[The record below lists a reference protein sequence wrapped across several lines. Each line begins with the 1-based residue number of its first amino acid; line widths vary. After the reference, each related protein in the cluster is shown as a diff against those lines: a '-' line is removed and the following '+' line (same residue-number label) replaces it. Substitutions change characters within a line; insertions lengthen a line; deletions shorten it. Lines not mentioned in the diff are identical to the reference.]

1 VGVFKREEP
10 SSEPVR
16 PAVPKKAS
24 SPKKGKSK
32 STTRSTQLVARRSS
46 SKVSGPASVFL
57 SSAASAVA
65 YSTPR
70 SLTAAAVQ
78 IKINDKG
85 EFEQFRQRRAAGS
98 SAWQSEAWEYY
109 DAIGEVKYAFNLVA
123 SVVSR
128 IRIYAAVVENA
139 SESPTSVRNARIIDP
154 RLAAAAERAL

>member
-1 VGVFKREEP
+1 MGVFKREEP

-57 SSAASAVA
+57 SSPASSVA
-65 YSTPR
+65 YSSPR

-85 EFEQFRQRRAAGS
+85 EFEQFRQRRSAGS
-98 SAWQSEAWEYY
+98 SAWQAEAWEY
-109 DAIGEVKYAFNLVA
+109 
-123 SVVSR
+123 
-128 IRIYAAVVENA
+128 
-139 SESPTSVRNARIIDP
+139 
-154 RLAAAAERAL
+154 